1 MLFKRKTANL
11 AAESGE
17 VLQEAPATP
26 AAPARPKKDKEK
38 LGWFE
43 KRDRRRR
50 RRKIF
55 EEVLGWILVPAFIYL
70 IYLGVQAI
78 GGIPKELIDFA
89 NELIAIA
96 MKGGK
101 G

>member
-1 MLFKRKTANL
+1 MLFKRKTASL

-17 VLQEAPATP
+17 VLQEAPAAP
-26 AAPARPKKDKEK
+26 AAPARAKKEK

-55 EEVLGWILVPAFIYL
+55 EEVLGWILVPAFLYL
-70 IYLGVQAI
+70 LYLGYRAV
-78 GGIPKELIDFA
+78 GGIPKEAMDFFQ
-89 NELIAIA
+89 ELIGLA
-96 MKGGK
+96 MKSV
-101 G
+101 

>member
-1 MLFKRKTANL
+1 MLFKRKSASL

-17 VLQEAPATP
+17 ALDEAPAAP
-26 AAPARPKKDKEK
+26 LAPARPKKEK

-50 RRKIF
+50 RRKYF
-55 EEVLGWILVPAFIYL
+55 EEALGWILVPAFIYL
-70 IYLGVQAI
+70 IYLGVHAV

-89 NELIAIA
+89 NELIAMA

>member
-1 MLFKRKTANL
+1 
-11 AAESGE
+11 
-17 VLQEAPATP
+17 V
-26 AAPARPKKDKEK
+26 PARRTKEK

-70 IYLGVQAI
+70 IYLGIKSV
-78 GGIPKELIDFA
+78 GGIPKELIDFG
-89 NELIAIA
+89 NELFSMA

>member
-1 MLFKRKTANL
+1 MLFKRKSVTV
-11 AAESGE
+11 AAEVGE
-17 VLQEAPATP
+17 AQPPAGDQAPAPP
-26 AAPARPKKDKEK
+26 AKEK

-55 EEVLGWILVPAFIYL
+55 EEVLGWILVPTIIYL
-70 IYLGVQAI
+70 IYLGIQAV

-89 NELIAIA
+89 NEVITMA

>member
-1 MLFKRKTANL
+1 VLFKRKSASL

-17 VLQEAPATP
+17 ALAEAPART
-26 AAPARPKKDKEK
+26 PARPPKEK

-50 RRKIF
+50 RRKFF
-55 EEVLGWILVPAFIYL
+55 EEVLGWILVPAFGYL
-70 IYLGVQAI
+70 IYLGIQAV
-78 GGIPKELIDFA
+78 GGIPREVVDFA
-89 NELIAIA
+89 NELIAMA
-96 MKGGK
+96 LKGGK

>member
-1 MLFKRKTANL
+1 MLFKRKTASL

-17 VLQEAPATP
+17 VLQEAPAP
-26 AAPARPKKDKEK
+26 APAPARPAKEK

-55 EEVLGWILVPAFIYL
+55 EEVLGWILVPALIYL
-70 IYLGVQAI
+70 IYLGVQAV

-89 NELIAIA
+89 NEIIAIA

>member
-1 MLFKRKTANL
+1 MLFKRKSQTL
-11 AAESGE
+11 AVQGGE
-17 VLQEAPATP
+17 GVQPAEAPVRP
-26 AAPARPKKDKEK
+26 AKEK

-55 EEVLGWILVPAFIYL
+55 EEVLGWILVPTFVYL
-70 IYLGVQAI
+70 IYLGIKSV

-89 NELIAIA
+89 NEIFSMA

>member
-1 MLFKRKTANL
+1 MLFKRKSATL

-17 VLQEAPATP
+17 GVPQVS
-26 AAPARPKKDKEK
+26 APARPAKEK

-55 EEVLGWILVPAFIYL
+55 EEVLGWILVPTFVYL
-70 IYLGVQAI
+70 IYLGIKSV

-89 NELIAIA
+89 NEIFSMA

>member
-1 MLFKRKTANL
+1 MLFKRKSATL
-11 AAESGE
+11 AADGE
-17 VLQEAPATP
+17 GMPATP
-26 AAPARPKKDKEK
+26 APARPAREK

-55 EEVLGWILVPAFIYL
+55 EEVLGWILVPALVYL
-70 IYLGVQAI
+70 IYLGIKAV

-89 NELIAIA
+89 NELIAVA

-101 G
+101 S

>member
-1 MLFKRKTANL
+1 MLFKRKSATL
-11 AAESGE
+11 AVQSGE
-17 VLQEAPATP
+17 GAPEAE
-26 AAPARPKKDKEK
+26 APARPAKEK

-55 EEVLGWILVPAFIYL
+55 EEVLGWILVPAIVYL
-70 IYLGVQAI
+70 IYLGVQAV
-78 GGIPKELIDFA
+78 GGIPKEVIDFA
-89 NELIAIA
+89 NEIITMA

>member
-1 MLFKRKTANL
+1 MLFKRKSAAL
-11 AAESGE
+11 AAETGDVAPQAE
-17 VLQEAPATP
+17 V
-26 AAPARPKKDKEK
+26 PARRTKEK

-70 IYLGVQAI
+70 IYLGIKSV
-78 GGIPKELIDFA
+78 GGIPKELIDFG
-89 NELIAIA
+89 NELFSMA

>member
-1 MLFKRKTANL
+1 MLFRRKSESAWAQDSEATA
-11 AAESGE
+11 AAA
-17 VLQEAPATP
+17 VA
-26 AAPARPKKDKEK
+26 AAPKEK

-55 EEVLGWILVPAFIYL
+55 EEVLGWILVPAFGYL
-70 IYLGVQAI
+70 IYLGVQAV
-78 GGIPKELIDFA
+78 GGIPKELIEFA

>member
-1 MLFKRKTANL
+1 MFKRKTANL

-17 VLQEAPATP
+17 VFQEAQAAPV
-26 AAPARPKKDKEK
+26 APARPTKEK

-70 IYLGVQAI
+70 IYLGFQAI
-78 GGIPKELIDFA
+78 GGIPKELTDFA

>member
-1 MLFKRKTANL
+1 MLFRRKKAAL
-11 AAESGE
+11 AETGE
-17 VLQEAPATP
+17 GITP
-26 AAPARPKKDKEK
+26 TAAPAPRRPAKEK

-55 EEVLGWILVPAFIYL
+55 EEVLGWILVPAFIYM
-70 IYLGVQAI
+70 IYLGIQAV
-78 GGIPKELIDFA
+78 GGIPKELIDFG
-89 NELIAIA
+89 NELFTMA

>member
-1 MLFKRKTANL
+1 MLFKRKTASL

-17 VLQEAPATP
+17 VLQEAPAP
-26 AAPARPKKDKEK
+26 APARPAKEK

-55 EEVLGWILVPAFIYL
+55 EEVLGWILVPALIYL
-70 IYLGVQAI
+70 IYLGVQAV

-89 NELIAIA
+89 NEIIAIA
-96 MKGGK
+96 LKGGK